1 MINKNTSII
10 CQCLTDSNIPHIV
23 GGSSFIGL
31 TTGMLTK
38 YTNNITLYIFNYNQY
53 KIFILFIR
61 LLIQG
66 ILLKPKF
73 KLGHLRF
80 KLRKKNSLF
89 TKNPEY
95 YILFPGEIE
104 NSKYKFFIGG
114 RFIYFN
120 IDDLHENNISKIEIN
135 NQTYTLPNKF
145 QEFKEKYNKN
155 LLSGIYQKFA
165 VSFNSKTEMEAI
177 NLLEDVVKNIEIIN
191 CQYWLD
197 GGTLLGAVRD
207 KKLIPWDHDLDIGV
221 KYEND
226 EILKKLISQLRKK
239 YYIRALP
246 FSNED
251 NVWNLGKYRIIKVY
265 PRKYLF
271 LHEKLCLDIFIFYH
285 DVLESNNQEVY
296 KYGVWNKNAY
306 YDHKL
311 LEELSIISFYGREYS
326 APGKTYEYLE
336 AKYGHDWK
344 IPKKNWNVVIDD
356 KSISRVGNKS

>member
-1 MINKNTSII
+1 MINRNTSII
-10 CQCLTDSNIPHIV
+10 CQCLSDSKIPHIV
-23 GGSSFIGL
+23 GGSSYMGL
-31 TTGMLTK
+31 TTGNLTK

-89 TKNPEY
+89 TKNSEY
-95 YILFPGEIE
+95 YTLFPGEKESI
-104 NSKYKFFIGG
+104 NYKFFIGG

-120 IDDLHENNISKIEIN
+120 IDDLHENNISKIKIN
-135 NQTYTLPNKF
+135 NQTYTLPNDY
-145 QEFKEKYNKN
+145 QDFKEKYNEN
-155 LLSGIYQKFA
+155 LLSGIYQKFP
-165 VSFNSKTEMEAI
+165 VSLNSKTEMEAI
-177 NLLEDVVKNIEIIN
+177 NLLEDVVNNLEMIN

-226 EILKKLISQLRKK
+226 ENLEKLISQLKK
-239 YYIRALP
+239 IYYIRALP

-251 NVWNLGKYRIIKVY
+251 NVWSLGKYRIIKVY

-271 LHEKLCLDIFIFYH
+271 FHEKLCLDIFIFYR
-285 DVLESNNQEVY
+285 DVLESSNQEVY

-311 LEELSIISFYGREYS
+311 LEELSTISFYGREYS
-326 APGKTYEYLE
+326 APGKTSEYLE
-336 AKYGHDWK
+336 AKYGYDWK
-344 IPKKNWNVVIDD
+344 IPKEKWNVVIDD
-356 KSISRVGNKS
+356 KSISRLENQS